1 MGMSAWLDLK
11 GRDIAAF
18 LVAAGIGFLSS
29 LVLPPAPW
37 EAYVPILVTYHL
49 FLAWLILTEDREI
62 GLAMPIVSTILTHL
76 ACMAVVASFVSGRHF
91 IPYFDLIQFGIA
103 GLAIFECGW
112 LFVKS
117 EKKKIEQAAAAPTSS
132 PTDYQE
138 WLNELARK
146 RTSPAAHGA
155 SLKAEYEKWLRTR
168 AHAQSMTSSRD

>member
-1 MGMSAWLDLK
+1 MGMSAWLNLK

-18 LVAAGIGFLSS
+18 LVAAGIGFLSG

-49 FLAWLILTEDREI
+49 FLAWLILTEDRET

-76 ACMAVVASFVSGRHF
+76 ACMAVVTSFVSGRHF

-117 EKKKIEQAAAAPTSS
+117 EKKKVVQAAAVPMSS
-132 PTDYQE
+132 SADYQE
-138 WLNELARK
+138 WLSELAK
-146 RTSPAAHGA
+146 RRSSPAAHGA
-155 SLKAEYEKWLRTR
+155 SLKVEYEKWLLTR
-168 AHAQSMTSSRD
+168 AQSR